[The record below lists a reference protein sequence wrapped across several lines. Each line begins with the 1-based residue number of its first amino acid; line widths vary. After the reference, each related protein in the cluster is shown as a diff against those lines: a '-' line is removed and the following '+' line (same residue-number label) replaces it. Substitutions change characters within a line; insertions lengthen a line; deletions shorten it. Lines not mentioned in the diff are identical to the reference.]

1 MGIDKIKK
9 SNRLLQSR
17 RYTQENLN
25 DAQEAFSRVL
35 DLNASEI
42 FIDQNLVPYVDLP
55 FSGSSQSGSIFT
67 SGSKD
72 IAKYY
77 YRHPLTPATTASSFY
92 EVWFFLDPT
101 SSVAVD
107 PQIIQPD
114 QQFNFI
120 SPKYS
125 SASLTLSET
134 EAPTPGYNVVIYT
147 GSSMTQILAGSGK
160 KVSANDYQF
169 DYKTGILQFGSNPP
183 PSTAF
188 VTITAYQY
196 LGDTLDE
203 FISSGG
209 GGSGTGFPF
218 SGSAVIT
225 GSLLISG
232 SNVNELVVSGNVIAT
247 QGFTGSLS
255 GNATSATSATNAEQA
270 QTVYVEE
277 INDNQDYYLPFTNA
291 INNSYGNL
299 YQDRTGSFV
308 YNPLLNTL
316 RIGGITNGVTTGSI
330 QLTGSINMLSGSIT
344 LNSGSFIGTSSWALQ
359 AVSAS
364 VAQNISP
371 TLFNIPVQGA
381 TITGSGI
388 VISSSTALPAN
399 TYNAIR
405 IGDAEIYDNFTF
417 NGSPRF
423 AINVPNSL
431 YILSGSVASG
441 SIATLAQNSFDFF
454 ERWDVSVNE
463 KNFSSDKDEFIIY
476 KSQSNNDVA
485 TTAFRVNRQT
495 GSLYISGGASISGS
509 ATIQKTLT
517 VGGASTLDSL
527 TVTNN
532 ATVSGNATI
541 TGNLTVN
548 GTTTYIN
555 VDNLLVEDKFILLN
569 SGSTGTPSHEGGI
582 IVQTTSSGGTAYGT
596 ALYYDQEANR
606 WVVNR
611 SSSVAWNATSNVF
624 STSSDFIVTVTGSAG
639 VPTGTP
645 VNFGTGDSLN
655 SIG

>member
-77 YRHPLTPATTASSFY
+77 YRHSLTPATTASSFY

-114 QQFNFI
+114 QRFNFI

-147 GSSMTQILAGSGK
+147 GSSMAQILAGSGK

-196 LGDTLDE
+196 LGDTLDK
-203 FISSGG
+203 FIASGSGG
-209 GGSGTGFPF
+209 GTGTGFPF
-218 SGSAVIT
+218 SGSASIT
-225 GSLLISG
+225 GSLTVSG
-232 SNVNELVVSGNVIAT
+232 S
-247 QGFTGSLS
+247 
-255 GNATSATSATNAEQA
+255 
-270 QTVYVEE
+270 
-277 INDNQDYYLPFTNA
+277 
-291 INNSYGNL
+291 
-299 YQDRTGSFV
+299 
-308 YNPLLNTL
+308 
-316 RIGGITNGVTTGSI
+316 GITVNGGTITLITSSITSTSSSISFTTGSI
-330 QLTGSINMLSGSIT
+330 TITSGSIT
-344 LNSGSFIGTSSWALQ
+344 VSTGSFIGNLTGTASWANNV
-359 AVSAS
+359 VSAS
-364 VAQNISP
+364 YATNAQNILP
-371 TLFNIPVQGA
+371 TLFQIPELGNV
-381 TITGSGI
+381 TGSGLI
-388 VISSSTALPAN
+388 ISSSTLPAN
-399 TYNAIR
+399 HYNAIR
-405 IGDAEIYDNFTF
+405 IGNSELVDDLSGFFTF
-417 NGSPRF
+417 NIGTANGWAF
-423 AINVPNSL
+423 
-431 YILSGSVASG
+431 SG
-441 SIATLAQNSFDFF
+441 SIGGLITTLNQNNFNFYEGITSLNFRSNPTDFTVF
-454 ERWDVSVNE
+454 
-463 KNFSSDKDEFIIY
+463 
-476 KSQSNNDVA
+476 KSQSGLNTDD
-485 TTAFRVNRQT
+485 TIAFNVNRRT
-495 GSLYISGGASISGS
+495 GLLYTSGGASISGS
-509 ATIQKTLT
+509 ANIQNNLAVGGTLSA
-517 VGGASTLDSL
+517 GASTLNSL
-527 TVTNN
+527 TVTNLTTLN
-532 ATVSGNATI
+532 
-541 TGNLTVN
+541 GNLVVN
-548 GTTTYIN
+548 GTASFFGSASFVN

-569 SGSTGTPSHEGGI
+569 SGSTGGIPNEGGI
-582 IVQTTSSGGTAYGT
+582 IVQTTSSEGTAYGT

-639 VPTGTP
+639 TPTGTP

-655 SIG
+655 SIGQMYINTSNSDIYIYA